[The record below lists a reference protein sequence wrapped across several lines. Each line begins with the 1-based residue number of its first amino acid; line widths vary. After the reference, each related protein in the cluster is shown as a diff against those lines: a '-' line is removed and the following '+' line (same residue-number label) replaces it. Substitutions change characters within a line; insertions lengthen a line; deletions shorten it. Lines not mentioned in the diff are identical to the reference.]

1 METST
6 SKRQATNSMVYFKPS
21 WEEEFFFAEHDGAVK
36 CLVCCKKLNQLK
48 RYNLQRHYKTYHEA
62 AHLNYSSTQRRAE
75 IERLKMK
82 LLKTERDL
90 PYAEVQSIN
99 NEAILRASYRIAHEI
114 GRTSQPFSDGQFIKT
129 HIMSNAQQFCSENV
143 QKFEYISLSRST
155 VTRRIQEM
163 ADNIMEQLY
172 MTAQN
177 FIAYSLAIDHNT
189 NVTGSPQLAI
199 FIRGVDSGMNVTE
212 ELLDFCTTK
221 EATTGKDILTCVE
234 QAMKHSKLHWHNLV
248 SVATD
253 RAPSMVDKNVGFVCC
268 LQRRLQDLTI
278 PQTIITVHCM
288 LHKENLCAKCVQLE
302 RVMLVVVSTINFIRN
317 HGLKQKQF
325 HIFLQE
331 LDTEYDELPYRTE
344 VHWLSHGKALD
355 RFFSLRDEIRLFMD
369 KVGHPIPELEDS
381 LWTRDLAFLSDVIDH
396 LNILDAALQRKTNTI
411 IDLFDT
417 ICAFKMKIELWMRQ
431 LQSGNICHFPK
442 LKLVS
447 SESNFECYSNMLQIL
462 HEEFS
467 ACFADLFQLQ
477 TDFDIIARPF
487 SIDIETVS
495 SHLQLEL
502 IDLRCNRVLKAKYLQ
517 VNNILEFYKFLPQEN
532 FPHLHKNAARII
544 AMFGS
549 MYLCEQLF
557 SVLKRTKSVNRNCL
571 SDYNTKCSLI
581 LGMCQSFVPN
591 IRQLVE
597 RKRLQKSHN

>member
-1 METST
+1 MAS
-6 SKRQATNSMVYFKPS
+6 
-21 WEEEFFFAEHDGAVK
+21 AE
-36 CLVCCKKLNQLK
+36 
-48 RYNLQRHYKTYHEA
+48 
-62 AHLNYSSTQRRAE
+62 
-75 IERLKMK
+75 
-82 LLKTERDL
+82 
-90 PYAEVQSIN
+90 
-99 NEAILRASYRIAHEI
+99 
-114 GRTSQPFSDGQFIKT
+114 
-129 HIMSNAQQFCSENV
+129 QFCSENV

-177 FIAYSLAIDHNT
+177 FIAYSLAIDQSID
-189 NVTGSPQLAI
+189 VTGSPQLAI

-221 EATTGKDILTCVE
+221 EATTGEDILSCVE
-234 QAMKHSKLHWHNLV
+234 EAIKHSKLHWHNLV

-253 RAPSMVDKNVGFVCC
+253 GAPSMVDQNVGFVGC
-268 LQRRLQDLTI
+268 LQKRLQELTI

-288 LHKENLCAKCVQLE
+288 LHRENLCAKCVQLE
-302 RVMLVVVSTINFIRN
+302 RVMLVIVRTINFIRN

-325 HIFLQE
+325 KIFLQE
-331 LDTEYDELPYRTE
+331 LDAEYDEMPYHTE
-344 VHWLSHGKALD
+344 VRWLSHGKALD
-355 RFFSLRDEIRLFMD
+355 RFFNLRNEIRLFMD
-369 KVGHPIPELEDS
+369 TVGHPVPELEDS

-396 LNILDAALQRKTNTI
+396 LNILNTALQRKDNTI

-417 ICAFKMKIELWMRQ
+417 ICAFKMKIELWIRQ
-431 LQSGNICHFPK
+431 LESGNICHFPK
-442 LKLVS
+442 LKSVS

-462 HEEFS
+462 YEEFS
-467 ACFADLFQLQ
+467 VRFADLIQLQ
-477 TDFDIIARPF
+477 TDFDVIARPF
-487 SIDIETVS
+487 SIDIATVS

-517 VNNILEFYKFLPQEN
+517 VNNILEFYKLLPQEN
-532 FPHLHKNAARII
+532 FPHLHKSAARII